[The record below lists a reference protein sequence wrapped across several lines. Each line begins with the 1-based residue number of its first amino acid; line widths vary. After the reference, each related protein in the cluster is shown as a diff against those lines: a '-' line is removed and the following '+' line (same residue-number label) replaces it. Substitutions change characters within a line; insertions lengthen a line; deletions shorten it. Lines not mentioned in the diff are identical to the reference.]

1 MMQYHCIQTWSN
13 TERSVA
19 LGSAET
25 EYNSMNEATMKVKGH
40 QMVGREIGLQDR
52 MVQSGST
59 PIPVRPGRLRHG
71 RVAGG

>member
-1 MMQYHCIQTWSN
+1 MQYHCIQTWSS

-19 LGSAET
+19 LGSAEA
-25 EYNSMNEATMKVKGH
+25 EYNAMIEATMKGKGH
-40 QMVGREIGLQDR
+40 QVVGPEIGLQDP

-59 PIPVRPGRLRHG
+59 PIPVWAGRLRHG